1 MITRRASVVSEPA
14 QEEVEKTLSIEDL
27 PALLSSPAHFA
38 RKFDIDGDARIL
50 DELGVVTG

>member
-27 PALLSSPAHFA
+27 PALSSLAHFA

-50 DELGVVTG
+50 DELGVVTR